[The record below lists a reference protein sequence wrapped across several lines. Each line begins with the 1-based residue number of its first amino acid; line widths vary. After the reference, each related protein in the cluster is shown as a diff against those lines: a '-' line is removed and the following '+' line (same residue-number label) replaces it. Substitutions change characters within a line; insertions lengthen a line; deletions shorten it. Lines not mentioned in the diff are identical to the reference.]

1 MKTMLSAALLV
12 ILMLVGTPNANAQL
26 PSLLNLARDVDQA
39 ATNLTDKQDSL
50 LGFKKIEMPK
60 LLSGLVD
67 VRLKKLTIPGLG
79 LLDKL
84 KNFGKPQVDGAAL
97 PTQGPILAGLSKLLP
112 QRNTASTPSLMDRL
126 LGKTSN
132 PSAGSS
138 LFGANELGEIAR
150 ATQSLQDNIGR
161 MSQEA
166 RASTSGLFEQTDL
179 SSPQPPLRTARQYSD
194 AIQSRF

>member
-1 MKTMLSAALLV
+1 M
-12 ILMLVGTPNANAQL
+12 
-26 PSLLNLARDVDQA
+26 DQA

-67 VRLKKLTIPGLG
+67 VRLKKPTIPGLG

>member
-1 MKTMLSAALLV
+1 MTTMLSAALLV
-12 ILMLVGTPNANAQL
+12 ILMLVGAPKADAQV

-39 ATNLTDKQDSL
+39 ASNLNNRQDSL
-50 LGFKKIEMPK
+50 LGFKKLEMPK

-67 VRLKKLTIPGLG
+67 VRLKKPTIPGLG

-112 QRNTASTPSLMDRL
+112 QRNTSTPSLMDRI
-126 LGKTSN
+126 LGKTSTQ
-132 PSAGSS
+132 SSGSS
-138 LFGANELGEIAR
+138 LFGANELNEIAR

-179 SSPQPPLRTARQYSD
+179 TSPQPPLRTARQYSD
-194 AIQSRF
+194 EIKSRF